1 MELSAN
7 NMIYFEDNLSESA
20 RFEAKQA
27 LQTVWDNLSGICRMA
42 LSLSVFSQYDG
53 GLEKNGVDAN
63 PGNWDQVG
71 RL

>member
-1 MELSAN
+1 
-7 NMIYFEDNLSESA
+7 
-20 RFEAKQA
+20 
-27 LQTVWDNLSGICRMA
+27 GICRMA

-53 GLEKNGVDAN
+53 SLEKNGVDAN